1 MHWYYWKC
9 KTTPNRPCK
18 DIQIWPFNF
27 QVLVASATLFLLTP
41 LGRVLCWHL
50 GTSSSPPA
58 HKALAKGFRKGWQG
72 KVHHGHLSAQFSQL
86 MFQKVLNI
94 CVLLHG
100 PPFGHLKSSA
110 FQPKPFQIILG
121 SVVPQ
126 YWNWKQK
133 SGHTA
138 WDYCRRQN
146 SMAAAP
152 FLYSCTS
159 AFGISKLFTHQNS
172 LKSVHSH

>member
-1 MHWYYWKC
+1 M
-9 KTTPNRPCK
+9 
-18 DIQIWPFNF
+18 
-27 QVLVASATLFLLTP
+27 LVASATLFLLTL

-50 GTSSSPPA
+50 GASSSLHTMP
-58 HKALAKGFRKGWQG
+58 WQNVSERAEKLRCIMG
-72 KVHHGHLSAQFSQL
+72 ILVAQFSQL

-94 CVLLHG
+94 CVLLRG

-121 SVVPQ
+121 SVAPQ
-126 YWNWKQK
+126 DWNWKQK
-133 SGHTA
+133 SRHPA

-159 AFGISKLFTHQNS
+159 AFGISKLFKHQNS
-172 LKSVHSH
+172 LCLSIHIRNSRQNTQKVMEKYNFTERKV